1 MAEQQPMYVAL
12 DWTEQHCVVPDG
24 FRKGDRLRLYRWQL
38 EYLAAFYTVRDTAQW
53 LPDRP
58 ILAPAFVY
66 RRGLLVGP
74 QKVGKSPF
82 TAAHI
87 CLESVGPAL
96 FAGWAGPDEGY
107 VCAEHGCS
115 CGWEYAYEL
124 GEPKGMP
131 WPSPLIQVT
140 AVSEDQTD
148 NIYAALRPMIDD
160 GPLHSRIPKTGE
172 AFIRLPQG
180 GESKIEIVTA
190 SEQSRLGARATF
202 IAQTEVGLWTPRNK
216 MTKVADTQYRNLAG
230 MGGRATLESNA
241 WDPAQQSVAQR
252 EFESASTD
260 VYRQFLQPPK
270 NLSYSNKR
278 ERRKIHRFVY
288 PEDTRRENGGHV
300 DLDSIE
306 SEAAD
311 MAARDLSQAA
321 RFFGNVLS
329 TGSGRAFDVERFRS
343 LAVKPPRAVEPGA
356 LITIGGD
363 GSRIWDST
371 SIIATEIATGYQWPL
386 GIWER
391 PRDLGPTD
399 RWEVPAL
406 EVDMVI
412 AAAFERWSV
421 WRMYFDP
428 PYWET
433 WVAAWAGRYGEERV
447 VNWWTNRPKPY
458 GYALRTWAEAIRTGE
473 LSHCAADD
481 EHCEQFTA
489 HVGNA
494 FRLDTGYQDDGQPVW
509 IVTKDR
515 DRSPDK
521 IDSVPAAALSWEAR
535 TDAIAAGV
543 TAEVVWTAA

>member
-1 MAEQQPMYVAL
+1 MAPEPRPMFVAL
-12 DWTEQHCVVPDG
+12 DWTERHCVVPDG
-24 FRKGDRLRLYRWQL
+24 FRKGDPLRMYRWQL
-38 EYLAAFYTVRDTAQW
+38 EYMAAFYTVRGDAEW

-58 ILAPAFVY
+58 IYGPAFVY

-87 CLESVGPAL
+87 CLESVGPSL
-96 FAGWAGPDEGY
+96 FAGWADADEGY
-107 VCAEHGCS
+107 VCAEHGCG
-115 CGWEYAYEL
+115 CGWEYTYEP

-160 GPLHSRIPKTGE
+160 GPLHSLIPKTGE

-230 MGGRATLESNA
+230 MGGRASLESNA

-252 EFESASTD
+252 EFESKATD
-260 VYRQFLQPPK
+260 VYRQFVKPPK
-270 NLSYSNKR
+270 NLSYANKR
-278 ERRKIHRFVY
+278 ERRKIHLIVY
-288 PEDTRRENGGHV
+288 PEDTRREYGGHV
-300 DLDSIE
+300 DLNSIE

-311 MAARDLSQAA
+311 MAARDLPQAA
-321 RFFGNVLS
+321 RFFGNILS
-329 TGSGRAFDVERFRS
+329 TGSGRAFDVMQFAK
-343 LAVKPPRAVEPGA
+343 LAVSTPRVVEDGS
-356 LITIGGD
+356 LIVLGFD
-363 GSRIWDST
+363 GSRLWDAT
-371 SIIATEIATGYQWPL
+371 SLIATEIATGYQWPVA
-386 GIWER
+386 IWER
-391 PRDLGPTD
+391 PREAET
-399 RWEVPAL
+399 WEVPGD
-406 EVDMVI
+406 EVDMAVD
-412 AAAFERWSV
+412 AAFERWSV
-421 WRMYFDP
+421 WRMYCDP
-428 PYWET
+428 PYWESN
-433 WVAAWAGRYGEERV
+433 VAAWAGRYGDERV
-447 VNWWTNRPKPY
+447 IKWWTNRPKPY
-458 GYALRTWAEAIRTGE
+458 GYALRTWAEAIRSSA
-473 LSHCAADD
+473 LSHCHKSD
-481 EHCEQFTA
+481 EFCTLFTA

-494 FRLDTGYQDDGQPVW
+494 FRLDTGYLDDGQPVW

-515 DRSPDK
+515 ERSPDK

-535 TDAIAAGV
+535 NDAIAAGV
-543 TAEVVWTAA
+543 TEQPVWTAA

>member
-1 MAEQQPMYVAL
+1 MFVAL
-12 DWTEQHCVVPDG
+12 DWIEAHCVVPDG
-24 FRKGDRLRLYRWQL
+24 FRKGDAFRMYRWQL
-38 EYLAAFYTVRDTAQW
+38 EYKAAFYLVRGEARW
-53 LPDRP
+53 VPENP

-74 QKVGKSPF
+74 QKLGKSPD

-87 CLESVGPAL
+87 CLEGVGPAL
-96 FAGWAGPDEGY
+96 FAGWAGVDEGY
-107 VCAEHGCS
+107 VCAEHGCG
-115 CGWEYAYEL
+115 CGWEYPYEL

-148 NIYAALRPMIDD
+148 NIYHALRPMIDD
-160 GPLHSRIPKTGE
+160 GPLHPLIPKTGE
-172 AFIRLPQG
+172 QFIRLPQG

-202 IAQTEVGLWTPRNK
+202 IAQTEVGLWTARNK

-230 MGGRATLESNA
+230 MGGRASLESNS

-252 EFESASTD
+252 EFESGATD
-260 VYRQFLQPPK
+260 VYRQFTQPPK
-270 NLSYSNKR
+270 HLSYANKR
-278 ERRKIHRFVY
+278 DRRKIHLIVY

-300 DLDSIE
+300 DLEAIE

-311 MAARDLSQAA
+311 MAARDLSQAS
-321 RFFGNVLS
+321 RFFGNGLA
-329 TGSGRAFDVERFRS
+329 TGSGRAFDVERFRA
-343 LAVKPPRAVEPGA
+343 LAMRKPKAVDEGA
-356 LITIGGD
+356 LIVIGID
-363 GSRIWDST
+363 GSRLWDAT
-371 SIIATEIATGYQWPL
+371 SIIATEITTGYQWPL

-391 PRDLGPTD
+391 PPDAE
-399 RWEVPAL
+399 RWEVPEG
-406 EVDMVI
+406 EVEMAVD
-412 AAAFERWSV
+412 AAFERWTV
-421 WRMYFDP
+421 WRMYCDP
-428 PYWET
+428 PYWESNIAT
-433 WVAAWAGRYGEERV
+433 WAGRYGDERV
-447 VNWWTNRPKPY
+447 VKWWTNRPKSY

-473 LSHCAADD
+473 LRHCHRSAELCAL
-481 EHCEQFTA
+481 FTA

-494 FRLDTGYQDDGQPVW
+494 YRVDTGYQDDGQPVW
-509 IVTKDR
+509 IVSKDR

-543 TAEVVWTAA
+543 TGGLVMTAA